1 MKLNDVIK
9 QLAESYIEAGGA
21 PAGLFAF
28 LQDSLD
34 VPLKVKQRQTAAGQE
49 FKITTEDTTILITK
63 RDSNEDRNTEET
75 Y

>member
-1 MKLNDVIK
+1 MELSEVIK
-9 QLAESYIEAGGA
+9 QLAESYIEAGGD
-21 PAGLFAF
+21 PAGLSAF
-28 LQDSLD
+28 LQDSVD

-63 RDSNEDRNTEET
+63 RDNEDRNTEET